1 MLKKLTIHNY
11 ALIDTLDIDFPEGL
25 IIITGETGAGKSIL
39 LGALSLLLGAK
50 ADMDVLKDKNGNCVV
65 EGTFDTGGLPR
76 AALSMLDEAGVEI
89 PGRELLLRRV
99 ISSAGRSRAF
109 INDSPVALGVLTGI
123 SGRLIDIHAQHQH
136 LLLTDEDYQLSVLD
150 YFSNATGLLLQYK
163 EASAAYTVA
172 KSDLAKLDSE
182 IAENNKELDYKQ
194 FQFDKL
200 QEAKLTAGELEEL
213 ESEQKQ
219 LANAEEIR
227 SLTYSAIGLMQPMG
241 VSIVQNLKEASQ
253 LLRKCSNFVPEFDG
267 VARRLESCR
276 IECKDIEAELSG
288 AAENIVVSPERLA
301 LAEERIG
308 EIYSFFKKYG
318 VNDVASLIAVKDEL
332 EADLLR
338 VSDNL
343 ESREKLANRVAA
355 LEKER
360 NAIAAEL
367 SGIRKKNKK
376 ALEQVLEA
384 RIKEMEMPHARFEI
398 ELHGIDTYTP
408 AGIDRVDFLF
418 SANGASKLIP
428 LQKAASGGELSRIML
443 CLKSLMAQYTGM
455 PTMIFDEIDTGV
467 SGSIADKMGNL
478 IGELGKH
485 MQIFAITHLPQIA
498 AKGETHLLVYK
509 EFADGNSARTK
520 IKELNREERVMEVAR
535 MLSGAELSGA
545 AIENAKFLLKK

>member
-11 ALIDTLDIDFPEGL
+11 ALIETLDINFPEGL
-25 IIITGETGAGKSIL
+25 IIVTGETGAGKSIL
-39 LGALSLLLGAK
+39 LGALSLLLGAR
-50 ADMDVLKDKNGNCVV
+50 ADMDALKDKNENCVV
-65 EGTFDTGGLPR
+65 EGAFDTGGLPE
-76 AALSMLDEAGVEI
+76 AALAMLDEAGVEM
-89 PGRELLLRRV
+89 PDGELLLRRV

-109 INDSPVALGVLTGI
+109 INDAPVALGVLTGI

-163 EASAAYTVA
+163 EAFVAYTAA

-200 QEAKLTAGELEEL
+200 HEAKLAVGELEEL
-213 ESEQKQ
+213 EGEQKQ
-219 LANAEEIR
+219 LANAEEIK
-227 SLTYSAIGLMQPMG
+227 SLAYSAIELMQPMG

-253 LLRKCSNFVPEFDG
+253 LLRKCSNFVPEFEG
-267 VARRLESCR
+267 VAQRLESCR

-301 LAEERIG
+301 LVEERIG
-308 EIYSFFKKYG
+308 EIYTFFKKYG
-318 VNDVASLIAVKDEL
+318 VNDVASLIAIKEEL

-338 VSDNL
+338 VSDKV
-343 ESREKLANRVAA
+343 ESRGKLADRVAG

-367 SGIRKKNKK
+367 SGVRKKNKK

-398 ELHGIDTYTP
+398 VLRQREIYTP
-408 AGIDRVDFLF
+408 AGTDSVAFLF
-418 SANGASKLIP
+418 SANGASGLIP

-443 CLKSLMAQYTGM
+443 CLKSLMAEYTGM

-509 EFADGNSARTK
+509 EFDNGRNARTK
-520 IKELNREERVMEVAR
+520 IKELNKEERVMEVAR

-545 AIENAKFLLKK
+545 AIENAKFLLKR